1 METLDLTWF
10 NSQEKIEEKYDRF
23 YRSDVEKLGITF
35 IYINTDNEICI
46 TRKQQVKLNKSILN
60 RRELVNI
67 IRDNRKLNGD
77 NHSLYALL
85 KFNFISSAESILND
99 DLMGDH
105 FNVISNVQ
113 DIIFQKTIKELESV
127 NHLYIV
133 LKPKSRIFTKRVKIT
148 HTKRNTRRRKL

>member
-10 NSQEKIEEKYDRF
+10 DSQEKIEEKYDRF

-67 IRDNRKLNGD
+67 IRDNRKL
-77 NHSLYALL
+77 
-85 KFNFISSAESILND
+85 KLNCKCY
-99 DLMGDH
+99 
-105 FNVISNVQ
+105 Q
-113 DIIFQKTIKELESV
+113 EL
-127 NHLYIV
+127 
-133 LKPKSRIFTKRVKIT
+133 
-148 HTKRNTRRRKL
+148 

>member
-67 IRDNRKLNGD
+67 IRDNRKLNGV

-105 FNVISNVQ
+105 FDVISNVQ

-133 LKPKSRIFTKRVKIT
+133 LKPKSRMFTKRVKIT
-148 HTKRNTRRRKL
+148 HKKRNTRRRKL